1 MENNNELE
9 QTQTLTRP
17 KKELTEK
24 KKEAIKKMRI
34 GREKWLAQKK
44 ADRELEKQNKKKKP
58 KVVPTDNPSL
68 NGFAELQEPDEV
80 VEIEGGITM
89 TYEDVEEEEDDEFVE
104 GDDVGYGVAPEPL
117 KKRLIKKSAPK
128 KKKQV
133 VIHNY
138 YEEELETESS
148 SEEEEIINNHYNRT
162 TRNPNPQYHLADV
175 KKTIR
180 FV

>member
-1 MENNNELE
+1 MDELE
-9 QTQTLTRP
+9 QKTLTRP

-44 ADRELEKQNKKKKP
+44 IDKELEKQNKKKKV
-58 KVVPTDNPSL
+58 KEEVVDNPSL
-68 NGFAELQEPDEV
+68 NGFAELEEPDEV
-80 VEIEGGITM
+80 GDLVGGIDM
-89 TYEDVEEEEDDEFVE
+89 LCEDVDDFVE
-104 GDDVGYGVAPEPL
+104 GDDVGYGVAPALL
-117 KKRLIKKSAPK
+117 KQRLVKKSAQPK

-138 YEEELETESS
+138 YEEEVESSSS
-148 SEEEEIINNHYNRT
+148 SEEEEIINNHYTRRT
-162 TRNPNPQYHLADV
+162 NNPNPNYHLADV